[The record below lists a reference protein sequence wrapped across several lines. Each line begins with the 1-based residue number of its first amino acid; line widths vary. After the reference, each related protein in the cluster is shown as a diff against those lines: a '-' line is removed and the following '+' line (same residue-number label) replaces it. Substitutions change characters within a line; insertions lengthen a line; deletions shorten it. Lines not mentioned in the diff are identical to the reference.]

1 MTTELPKKPK
11 AYSIRHKLTKVLWVA
26 RSGKS
31 VWRQPGHAKN
41 AWRSSGVYRSRN
53 CYFDDQDEYEIV
65 ELTNQSESLLERA
78 VTLLKLCQGQVEYT
92 MEQEIELFLIDVEK
106 GE

>member
-11 AYSIRHKLTKVLWVA
+11 AYSIRHKLTQVLWVA

-31 VWRQPGHAKN
+31 VWRLPGHAKN
-41 AWRSSGVYRSRN
+41 AWRNSGSYRSRN
-53 CYFDDQDEYEIV
+53 CYFDEQDEYEII
-65 ELTNQSESLLERA
+65 ELTDQSESLLERA
-78 VTLLKLCQGQVEYT
+78 ITLLKLCQGRIDYT
-92 MEQEIELFLIDVEK
+92 MEQEIELFLIDAEK

>member
-41 AWRSSGVYRSRN
+41 AWMIGKYCRGEPR
-53 CYFDDQDEYEIV
+53 FDDQDEYEII
-65 ELTNQSESLLERA
+65 ELTDQSESLLERA
-78 VTLLKLCQGQVEYT
+78 VVLLKFCREWVDST
-92 MEQEIELFLIDVEK
+92 TEQEIELFLIDVEK